1 MSIALSLIATAISL
15 VFASVVYRQF
25 VTRGRPYQLVWSAA
39 LLIFGFGTFC
49 QYLAELYGWNSMIY
63 RTWYFTGAMLAAAF
77 LGQGTVYL
85 MASRRVAHRSM
96 AILGVISLVGL
107 YLVATLPVDAS
118 KILVDGS
125 VTGSGFPPI
134 LLLLLIPLNTYGTV
148 ALVGGALISVAR
160 FWRSGTMGRHGLGT
174 LLIAVGGICVAL
186 GGTANRLGVPGIL
199 YLTELVGLAII
210 FVGYVQTVSRPADE
224 SVSRQS
230 VKRGGDSARPS
241 SVHP

>member
-1 MSIALSLIATAISL
+1 
-15 VFASVVYRQF
+15 VYRQF
-25 VTRGRPYQLVWSAA
+25 VARGRPYQLVWSAA

-49 QYLAELYGWNSMIY
+49 QYLAELYGWNPMIY
-63 RTWYFTGAMLAAAF
+63 RTWYYTGAMLAAAY

-85 MASRRVAHRSM
+85 MAPRRVAHLTM
-96 AILGVISLVGL
+96 AILGIISLVGL

-118 KILVDGS
+118 KMLVDGS

-160 FWRSGTMGRHGLGT
+160 FWRSGTMGRRGLGT
-174 LLIAVGGICVAL
+174 LLIAIGGLCVAL
-186 GGTANRLGVPGIL
+186 GGTANRLGAPGIL
-199 YLTELVGLAII
+199 YLTEMVGLAFI
-210 FVGYVQTVSRPADE
+210 FVGYVQTVSRSADE

-230 VKRGGDSARPS
+230 VKRGGDSSRPS